1 MVGMIAFRDDWI
13 DQFYVLPQAQ
23 RQGAG
28 TALLGVAQSSLNRLN
43 LWTFQ
48 RNERARFTYRA
59 DLCSCR
65 KRTARA
71 TKKMSRTRCIFGRE
85 KFERDAQMLV
95 VGPGLRRDDEEWGR
109 CGASLL
115 ADVSMEDLRAVHG
128 D

>member
-48 RNERARFTYRA
+48 RNERARSFYLSRGFVLVPETDGAGNEENEPDALY
-59 DLCSCR
+59 LWTR
-65 KRTARA
+65 K
-71 TKKMSRTRCIFGRE
+71 
-85 KFERDAQMLV
+85 V
-95 VGPGLRRDDEEWGR
+95 
-109 CGASLL
+109 
-115 ADVSMEDLRAVHG
+115 
-128 D
+128 